1 MKHTNFPLFIDS
13 TDKKVIVYGCGAIAT
28 RRIKTLL
35 KFQFQIDVIGRTPSC
50 ELETLLEES
59 ENYGRIKLY
68 RKTIDDSDILK
79 INQET
84 FLVVAATSD
93 REINNK
99 IAERAKKYGVFHS
112 IADAK
117 NECDV
122 FFPAVRSK
130 DEVVVGIAGDGSDH
144 NKTRKIADDIG
155 DFLDNY

>member
-1 MKHTNFPLFIDS
+1 MKYTNFPLFVES
-13 TDKKVIVYGCGAIAT
+13 TNKKVIVFGCGIIAT

-35 KFQFQIDVIGRTPSC
+35 KFQFKTDVIGRTPST
-50 ELETLLEES
+50 ELTSLLEDS
-59 ENYGRIKLY
+59 ENNGCIRFIQKA
-68 RKTIDDSDILK
+68 IEDSDISK
-79 INQET
+79 INQDT

-99 IAERAKKYGVFHS
+99 IAERAKKCGVFHS

-117 NECDV
+117 DECDV

-144 NKTRKIADDIG
+144 KKTRKIADDIG
-155 DFLDNY
+155 NFLENY

>member
-1 MKHTNFPLFIDS
+1 MKYTNFPLFVES
-13 TDKKVIVYGCGAIAT
+13 TNKKVIVFGSGTIAT

-35 KFQFQIDVIGRTPSC
+35 KFKFKIDVIGRSPSM
-50 ELETLLEES
+50 ELISLLEDS
-59 ENYGRIKLY
+59 ENNGRIRFTQKA
-68 RKTIDDSDILK
+68 IEDSDISK
-79 INQET
+79 INQDT

-99 IAERAKKYGVFHS
+99 IAERAKKCGVFHS

-117 NECDV
+117 DECDV

-144 NKTRKIADDIG
+144 KKTRKIADDIG
-155 DFLDNY
+155 NFLENY